1 MIAAVLLIPIAAA
14 APRKGTVGMG
24 NAAAAAAAAASKVGS
39 SSDMCTTA
47 GNDGAPVS
55 SGLTRGMMVG
65 WMDGWIANRLG
76 ENSCR
81 FSDNYVQVS
90 YNLHDIYLPL
100 FSKSLD
106 LGSEQP
112 LFQEIWQAIGRGP
125 RRSPISKICPD
136 PSPTRPA
143 KFVSPFR
150 APDSELSLI

>member
-1 MIAAVLLIPIAAA
+1 
-14 APRKGTVGMG
+14 
-24 NAAAAAAAAASKVGS
+24 
-39 SSDMCTTA
+39 
-47 GNDGAPVS
+47 
-55 SGLTRGMMVG
+55 MMVG

-81 FSDNYVQVS
+81 FIENYVQIS

-150 APDSELSLI
+150 APDSELSLIWWREKLGQSALSAAAESVHHVAVFGVPLSRFVCSFLLSLFLRRSMQV